1 MWIKELD
8 SNKEKLKL
16 VLNYYKSK
24 VNGDENKRKVLFN
37 NEKELMKIFGDILV
51 SLINSIKNRIKNI
64 FYF

>member
-1 MWIKELD
+1 LWIKELD
-8 SNKEKLKL
+8 SNKAKLKL

-51 SLINSIKNRIKNI
+51 S
-64 FYF
+64 